1 MTSRI
6 FPSVNFDGYQLQYY
20 FGCKGKR
27 SNKKKKKK
35 KRLKKFA
42 LLAEVRDNKFKIR
55 LNLKIPV

>member
-1 MTSRI
+1 MDINYSTI
-6 FPSVNFDGYQLQYY
+6 LDAKENAAI
-20 FGCKGKR
+20 K
-27 SNKKKKKK
+27 KKKKKK